1 MVLYSGLFDLKSL
14 PNSNSL
20 NFQKETWTG
29 GILAEWLSGGLRWA
43 GSRLSCVSIAGI
55 GRGGIGAVA
64 KPELHAIGRRW
75 VALWPFPPLCP
86 STSSCNTRNQF
97 PKLFKILPNS
107 CSKPKIYW
115 VWFVGWV
122 GWFNEII
129 SPDPSIASLLID
141 CFLPVLLK
149 LPVTCVTNP
158 HIDHNPPHNPLHHAI
173 FITSQ
178 TLTEIFLYSWFWLF
192 HISPCVEKYWRLHF
206 NHETATTLS
215 YFCFN
220 SVLTLNSNRYIHLY

>member
-43 GSRLSCVSIAGI
+43 GSCLSWVSIAGI
-55 GRGGIGAVA
+55 GRGGIRAVA

-97 PKLFKILPNS
+97 PNLFKIFPNS
-107 CSKPKIYW
+107 CSGQRLKAKNLLPR
-115 VWFVGWV
+115 FGLLVGLV
-122 GWFNEII
+122 DSMRSSHQILRLRVC
-129 SPDPSIASLLID
+129 SLTAS
-141 CFLPVLLK
+141 CQCSWNCQLPVSPILIL
-149 LPVTCVTNP
+149 
-158 HIDHNPPHNPLHHAI
+158 IIILHTIHSTTP
-173 FITSQ
+173 FSSQ
-178 TLTEIFLYSWFWLF
+178 ARFWL
-192 HISPCVEKYWRLHF
+192 K
-206 NHETATTLS
+206 
-215 YFCFN
+215 YFCILGFGF
-220 SVLTLNSNRYIHLY
+220 STFHRV